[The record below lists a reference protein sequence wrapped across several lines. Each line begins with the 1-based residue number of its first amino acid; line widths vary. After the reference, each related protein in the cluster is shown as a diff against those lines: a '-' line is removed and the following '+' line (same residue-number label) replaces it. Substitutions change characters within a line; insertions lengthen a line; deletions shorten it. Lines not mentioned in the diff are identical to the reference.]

1 MESILLDIGI
11 NHFWSKS
18 LPYFFSILM
27 GVGVAIFLIKKMRNS
42 NVWVRLAL
50 AFICA
55 LLTFSLY
62 FAFSPIYE
70 GDFGSSFTEVDL
82 ETRGF
87 KIKNGLIVFAIP
99 GCPHCLE
106 AIDMLKV
113 WKKRDEKLNCEF
125 LVFPTSYSS
134 KTRKYERIVDG
145 EFPVSLLDD
154 SLLRSTLNIRRFP
167 SFAKIENGRLTK
179 LWANNE
185 FGVFAKD
192 EF

>member
-11 NHFWSKS
+11 NHFWSKV
-18 LPYFFSILM
+18 LPYLFSIIL
-27 GVGVAIFLIKKMRNS
+27 GAGVALFLLSKTKKFGLWIRTGI
-42 NVWVRLAL
+42 V
-50 AFICA
+50 FTGA
-55 LLTFSLY
+55 LLTFLMY

-70 GDFGSSFTEVDL
+70 GDFRSSFTTVDM
-82 ETRGF
+82 EARSMN
-87 KIKNGLIVFAIP
+87 IKNGLVVFAIP

-106 AIDMLKV
+106 AIDMLKA
-113 WKKRDEKLNCEF
+113 WKERDEKLNCEF

-134 KTRKYERIVDG
+134 KTGKYERIVDDA
-145 EFPVSLLDD
+145 FPVSLLED
-154 SLLRSTLNIRRFP
+154 SILRSKLNIRRFP